1 MANTGMMTAC
11 GLSLKFRA
19 KMPRAYRDVKRG
31 YNSGLKS
38 LQVGRGVHK
47 KLSDSEI
54 AEASIAQASK
64 PRRFTPLK
72 IAL

>member
-19 KMPRAYRDVKRG
+19 RMPRAYKDVKH
-31 YNSGLKS
+31 GLKS
-38 LQVGRGVHK
+38 LQVGKGAQRRLTDAEMK
-47 KLSDSEI
+47 AMEQSETAI
-54 AEASIAQASK
+54 SRPK
-64 PRRFTPLK
+64 RLTPLK